1 MARLNH
7 LTDRGIETQRLLSD
21 VLMELIAEKDYDKIS
36 VKDITSRAGIDRT
49 TFYLHYEGKDDLLIQ
64 TQRQVM
70 DEFITYGKNSSR
82 PYPVATLAFEHMAQH
97 PRSYRMMFKLERSSG
112 VSAQLNRQ
120 LEALIQPWIAE
131 MLAAAGA
138 EAAGAE
144 AAGAESAG
152 ATDAGAGPK
161 DAGAESAGA
170 VSETDLR
177 LITQFVLGAMV
188 GVASWWL
195 DANMP
200 FPPEEMGRRFVQM
213 IRDGVGRK
221 AGAS

>member
-97 PRSYRMMFKLERSSG
+97 PRSYRMMFKLARSSG

-138 EAAGAE
+138 KNAGAE
-144 AAGAESAG
+144 AAGGAG
-152 ATDAGAGPK
+152 AEAAGGAGT
-161 DAGAESAGA
+161 GAESAGA
-170 VSETDLR
+170 INETDLR

-200 FPPEEMGRRFVQM
+200 YPPEEMGRRFVQM